1 MAHVLMASIPAPGHV
16 NPHGEVIRRLVELG
30 HRVSYVND
38 ASWRAQVES
47 LGATL
52 VSYSSVL
59 VDHAF
64 AGDTDAVDHLAL
76 FQDEYEAMLPAV
88 TAIVDDDP
96 PDLVLYDIAGVP
108 ARLVAVAQG
117 IPAIQLSPTYVAW
130 RGCERDMAEFLD
142 GVRADPRGVA
152 YLSRQQA
159 MLRAHGISADP
170 LEWIGHPEGSIVVI
184 AEQLQ
189 PHRDEVDRDVYTF
202 VGPAVRRAD
211 PAAWSPPDDTPLIV
225 VSLGSAFTHQP
236 EFYRR
241 CLTAFGDVDDTRL
254 VLQIGSV
261 DPDEVTRGR
270 PLPRGVELHSWIPQ
284 REMLD
289 AATVFVTHAGMG
301 GSGEGL
307 VTGTPMIAV
316 PQAVDQFENADALV
330 ALGVAVR
337 VDTSDATVDALR
349 AAYTTVTGDAVR
361 ERSRQVAASL
371 AEAGGAD
378 RATAIVTEHL
388 AAV

>member
-16 NPHGEVIRRLVELG
+16 NPHAEVIRRLVERG

-38 ASWRAQVES
+38 ATWHAQIEA
-47 LGATL
+47 LGATP
-52 VSYSSVL
+52 VAYPSVL
-59 VDHAF
+59 VHHAF
-64 AGDTDAVDHLAL
+64 AADTDAVDHLAL

-88 TAIVDDDP
+88 RALVADDP

-108 ARLVAVAQG
+108 ARLVATAHG

-130 RGCERDMAEFLD
+130 RGYERDMADFLD
-142 GVRADPRGVA
+142 GVRADPRGAA
-152 YLSRQQA
+152 YLDRQAA
-159 MLRAHGISADP
+159 MLRDHGVDADP
-170 LEWIGHPEGSIVVI
+170 LDWIGRPDRSIVVI
-184 AEQLQ
+184 AEQMQ
-189 PHRDEVDRDVYTF
+189 PHADDVDRDVYTF

-211 PAAWSPPDDTPLIV
+211 PTAWSPPDDTPLIV
-225 VSLGSAFTHQP
+225 VSLGSAFTHRP

-241 CLTAFGDVDDTRL
+241 CLDAFGDIAGTRL
-254 VLQIGSV
+254 ILQIGSV
-261 DPDEVTRGR
+261 DPWDVTRDR
-270 PLPRGVELHSWIPQ
+270 PLPGGVELHSWIPQ

-337 VDTSDATVDALR
+337 VDTSDATVDTLASSCRLR
-349 AAYTTVTGDAVR
+349 AGR
-361 ERSRQVAASL
+361 R
-371 AEAGGAD
+371 
-378 RATAIVTEHL
+378 
-388 AAV
+388 

>member
-16 NPHGEVIRRLVELG
+16 NPHAEVIRRLVERG

-38 ASWRAQVES
+38 ASWRTQVES

-52 VSYSSVL
+52 VAYPSVL
-59 VDHAF
+59 AHHAF
-64 AGDTDAVDHLAL
+64 AADTDAVDHLSL
-76 FQDEYEAMLPAV
+76 FQDEYEAMVPAV
-88 TAIVDDDP
+88 TAVVENDR

-108 ARLVAVAQG
+108 ARLVGAAQG

-130 RGCERDMAEFLD
+130 RGYEDDMAEFLD
-142 GVRADPRGVA
+142 GVRSDPRGAA
-152 YLSRQQA
+152 YLGRQAA
-159 MLRAHGISADP
+159 MLRAHGVDADP
-170 LEWIGHPEGSIVVI
+170 LEWIAHPERSIVVI
-184 AEQLQ
+184 AEEMQ
-189 PHRDEVDRDVYTF
+189 PHADDVDRSVYTF
-202 VGPAVRRAD
+202 VGPAVRRSD
-211 PAAWSPPDDTPLIV
+211 PTAWTPTDDRPLIV
-225 VSLGSAFTHQP
+225 VSLGSAFTNRP

-241 CLTAFGDVDDTRL
+241 CLEAFGDVQDARL

-261 DPDEVTRGR
+261 DPGEVTRGLT
-270 PLPRGVELHSWIPQ
+270 LPDHVELHPWIPQ

-330 ALGVAVR
+330 GLGVAVR
-337 VDTSDATVDALR
+337 LDTDDATVDALR
-349 AAYTTVTGDAVR
+349 AAHATVTGTAMR
-361 ERSRQVAASL
+361 ARSRQVAASL

-378 RATAIVTEHL
+378 RATTIVEEAL
-388 AAV
+388 ASR